1 MHVRLLIKIYLI
13 GHFSFNTPCVSF
25 LLTDKTPSKI
35 FRKCYHMYLITQQI
49 RDRLI
54 FWKVIDPADSLFIQN
69 SVRDLLVCTSDVIFI
84 KQSHSCLIIM
94 FTSENLFI
102 SFSFWFIVTDLCVYW
117 RSYCIHTSPFLF
129 ILYVR
134 FILDEKNR
142 RNFIFRLVRRFT
154 NITAIRSIYFSFVL
168 S

>member
-1 MHVRLLIKIYLI
+1 MVSGWGEGQGLKIVFRFILKRQYEVKCLTFNNFVVTHVRLLIKICLI

-25 LLTDKTPSKI
+25 LLADKTPSKI

-94 FTSENLFI
+94 FTSEI
-102 SFSFWFIVTDLCVYW
+102 SSF
-117 RSYCIHTSPFLF
+117 HFLSDS
-129 ILYVR
+129 L
-134 FILDEKNR
+134 
-142 RNFIFRLVRRFT
+142 
-154 NITAIRSIYFSFVL
+154 
-168 S
+168 